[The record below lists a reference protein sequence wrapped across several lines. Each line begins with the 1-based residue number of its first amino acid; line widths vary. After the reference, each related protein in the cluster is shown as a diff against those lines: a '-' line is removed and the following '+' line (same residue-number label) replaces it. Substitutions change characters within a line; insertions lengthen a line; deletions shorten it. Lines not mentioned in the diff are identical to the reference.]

1 MPHSKHCRSNAAG
14 LVVVS
19 KFAFM
24 FLKIEN
30 MVPRVPGVE
39 FKTPLSFD
47 VNEGECWTLYGVN
60 GSGKTLLAQVIKGMF
75 GIKSGNIDYC
85 FMEEERR
92 RAESFI
98 YPSQFIKI
106 VAFEAAYSMG
116 SFRDAYYQQ
125 RFSAME
131 IDWYP
136 TIRELLP
143 DTEYAQHVIE
153 LLNITP
159 LLESRLITLSSG
171 QLRRLLIAKAMLERP
186 RMLIFDNPFIGLD
199 VESRALLDRVFEAL
213 RADGVQ
219 LMFLVPT
226 VRDIPKITTNVLWLD
241 KLEPRYCGLKSG
253 FDALNIT
260 EAAPECKLF
269 EFKRFGNIGVKEY
282 EVAVKMENLDIN
294 YGDVIYQKG
303 INWTIRKGEKWAL
316 LGPNGSGKSTLLSY
330 IFADNPQAYSKPL
343 TLFDRKRGTGESIW
357 EIKSHIGFTSS
368 EMHLYYMENVPCH
381 SVVESGFF
389 DSVGLYRKPT
399 GEQAAYAMELMEHL
413 GIAHLSERGFLKVS
427 SGEQRLLLFARAII
441 KNPDLLILD
450 EPFHG
455 IDYEHKMLC
464 LDLIDRFLQQT
475 DKSIIFVT
483 HYREEIP
490 VLIDKVI
497 ELRIKN

>member
-1 MPHSKHCRSNAAG
+1 MQ
-14 LVVVS
+14 
-19 KFAFM
+19 
-24 FLKIEN
+24 FLKLDN
-30 MVPRVPGVE
+30 VFPRIPDVE
-39 FKTPLSFD
+39 FKSP
-47 VNEGECWTLYGVN
+47 VNLTVNNGECWTVYGGN
-60 GSGKTLLAQVIKGMF
+60 GSGKTLLAQIIKGGF
-75 GIKSGNIDYC
+75 GIKSGDVVYDFMVAERAKTQDYV
-85 FMEEERR
+85 
-92 RAESFI
+92 

-106 VAFEAAYSMG
+106 VGFEAAYTLG

-125 RFSAME
+125 RFSSME

-136 TIRELLP
+136 TVRELLP

-159 LLESRLITLSSG
+159 LLEHRLITLSSG
-171 QLRRLLIAKAMLERP
+171 QLRRLLIAKAMLEKP

-199 VESRALLDRVFEAL
+199 VESRALLDGVFESL
-213 RADGVQ
+213 RNDGVQ

-241 KLEPRYCGLKSG
+241 KLESRFTGLKCE
-253 FDALNIT
+253 FD
-260 EAAPECKLF
+260 KLGIK
-269 EFKRFGNIGVKEY
+269 EKSPVVATFKFKNLTPKATDFSI
-282 EVAVKMENLDIN
+282 AVKMENLDIN

-303 INWTIRKGEKWAL
+303 LNWTIKKGEKWAL

-357 EIKSHIGFTSS
+357 DIKRHIGFTSS
-368 EMHLYYMENVPCH
+368 EMHLYYLENVPCK

-389 DSVGLYRKPT
+389 DSVGLYCHPSA
-399 GEQAAYAMELMEHL
+399 EQSEYAMELMRIL
-413 GIAHLSERGFLKVS
+413 GIDAIANKGFLKVS
-427 SGEQRLLLFARAII
+427 SGEQRLLLFARALV

-455 IDYEHKMLC
+455 VDFAHKMVC
-464 LDLIDRFLQQT
+464 LNLINQFLLQQ

-483 HYREEIP
+483 HYKEEIP
-490 VLIDKVI
+490 KNVDKVFS
-497 ELRIKN
+497 LDSCTIK

>member
-1 MPHSKHCRSNAAG
+1 
-14 LVVVS
+14 
-19 KFAFM
+19 
-24 FLKIEN
+24 
-30 MVPRVPGVE
+30 MVPRAPGVE
-39 FKTPLSFD
+39 FKAPFNFNLND
-47 VNEGECWTLYGVN
+47 GECWTLYGGN
-60 GSGKTLLAQVIKGMF
+60 GSGKTLLAQVLKGMY
-75 GIKSGNIDYC
+75 GIKSGNVDYC
-85 FMEEERR
+85 FMDEERR
-92 RAESFI
+92 RADGFI
-98 YPSQFIKI
+98 YPSQFIRI
-106 VAFEAAYSMG
+106 IAFEAAYSIG

-143 DTEYAQHVIE
+143 DTEYAQHIIE
-153 LLNITP
+153 LLNLKP
-159 LLESRLITLSSG
+159 LLDSRLITLSSG
-171 QLRRLLIAKAMLERP
+171 QLRRLLIAKAMLEKP

-199 VESRALLDRVFEAL
+199 VESRALLDGVFDTL
-213 RADGVQ
+213 RKDGVQ

-226 VRDIPKITTNVLWLD
+226 LRDIPKITTNVLWLD
-241 KLEPRYCGLKSG
+241 KLESRFCGLKSE
-253 FDALNIT
+253 FDSLQVREN
-260 EAAPECKLF
+260 APDTVRF
-269 EFKRFGNIGVKEY
+269 NFKSLTPRTNAFD
-282 EVAVKMENLDIN
+282 VAVKMENLDIN

-303 INWTIRKGEKWAL
+303 INWKIRKGEKWAL

-389 DSVGLYRKPT
+389 DSVGLYRKPS
-399 GEQAAYAMELMEHL
+399 GEQIEYAKQLMEHL
-413 GIAHLSERGFLKVS
+413 GVAHLAEKGFLKVS
-427 SGEQRLLLFARAII
+427 SGEQRLILFARAIV

-455 IDYEHKMLC
+455 IDYKHKMLC
-464 LDLIDRFLQQT
+464 LNLIDQFLKQKE
-475 DKSIIFVT
+475 KSIIFVT

-490 VLIDKVI
+490 ALVDRVKELKV
-497 ELRIKN
+497 ES